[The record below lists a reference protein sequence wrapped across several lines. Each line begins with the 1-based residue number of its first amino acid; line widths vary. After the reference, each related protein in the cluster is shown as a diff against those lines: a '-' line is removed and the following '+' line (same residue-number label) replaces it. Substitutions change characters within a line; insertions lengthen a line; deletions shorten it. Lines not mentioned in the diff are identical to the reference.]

1 MLSIVFGVIL
11 LIILVYKRVS
21 VIIAAPLALALV
33 SILNNYSP
41 LHVLTGEY
49 VEGVT
54 FFIEDF
60 LLIFI
65 LGAIL
70 GKVMTDSGAAQ
81 TIAYFIINNLGAKR
95 GNSAV
100 LITSALLT
108 YGGIPGFVIV
118 FTIYPISLP
127 VFKEGNLP
135 RYFLPACFAGG
146 VGTFALPMPGSPQV
160 HNIIPIE
167 TLGTT
172 PMAGLIPGVIGTGT
186 SFILALIYLEFRAKR
201 AKSNGDGYLTA
212 EAETNHYDQDNNRNE
227 EVENNPGIIRSLT
240 PLLVVVGSL
249 TLGGVTVITALTL
262 GVIMGIVLFFH
273 HLESIL
279 TTLNQGTRD
288 SLTPLLFAS
297 SAVGFGLTLRA
308 FPAFDSFLQEVIALS
323 INPIITSSIITNL
336 GAAMM
341 GSASGGIMLTMSL
354 IGEGLITYSDP
365 ANLHRIIT
373 MASAVFDTVPF
384 NNGYLAILAFTG
396 LSLKDTYLDYFVVT
410 VLAPLIGLLVAIG
423 IITF

>member
-212 EAETNHYDQDNNRNE
+212 EAETNHYDQDNNSNE